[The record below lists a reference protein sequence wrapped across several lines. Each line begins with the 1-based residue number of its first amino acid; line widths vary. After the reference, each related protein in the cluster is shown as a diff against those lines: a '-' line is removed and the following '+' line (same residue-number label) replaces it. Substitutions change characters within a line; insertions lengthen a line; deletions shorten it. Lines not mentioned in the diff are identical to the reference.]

1 VGVYVKNPNAPEGE
15 GQDFFIAN
23 TADSGTRF
31 AYDIYDIPAASIS
44 AGSES
49 RNSGAAAGSMGC
61 YLCGF
66 DAEDECMEGTLRLDQ
81 SQLGSLPAAQIIG
94 EYSGQMAFY
103 FQVEKKHND

>member
-1 VGVYVKNPNAPEGE
+1 MKNPNAPEGE